1 MNLTT
6 LILQILLTI
15 PLTIILN
22 YVQYKEDKRINQII
36 IPTIYIILVSAL
48 IPAVKHNVFLIVV
61 FEIFIR
67 NFYVTSIV
75 NQKNKISNSMF
86 IIESVISIAIS
97 LFTYNYFI
105 SNVNTVIPSPE
116 EIKPFLWF
124 IIIVYI
130 VYLYSDVTKNKV
142 IAKKEKAKN
151 LKQEQII
158 MQYAKFK
165 NTYSQSI
172 RTKSNT
178 VLNLLYALMIYYDN
192 KVPKLYRNIKE
203 YISALTQKETEK
215 GIMQVKSTTRISDVD
230 SILLKQIEIEK
241 ILKNT
246 NIKEMDQVNK
256 VLDTYDDKE
265 EIIAIYNVISEFN
278 KK

>member
-48 IPAVKHNVFLIVV
+48 IPAVKYNVFLIVV

-86 IIESVISIAIS
+86 IIESIISIAIS

-130 VYLYSDVTKNKV
+130 IYLYSDVTKNKV
-142 IAKKEKAKN
+142 IVKKEKAKN

-165 NTYSQSI
+165 NIYSSSI

-203 YISALTQKETEK
+203 YISTITQKETEK
-215 GIMQVKSTTRISDVD
+215 GIMQVKSATRISDVE

-256 VLDTYDDKE
+256 VLDTYEDKE